1 MSGLWP
7 LVSHTITL
15 DTLGHLPGSY
25 DLGSGLDCVSGCV
38 ACGNLAVPYVAG
50 GPSVRELL

>member
-25 DLGSGLDCVSGCV
+25 DLGSGLDFVSV
-38 ACGNLAVPYVAG
+38 AVWPVATWLC
-50 GPSVRELL
+50 PMLQVAHL